1 MKSPIAIPVAVQHFA
16 ECYPQTHSPPPGLT
30 NIPPLPFAGEGWG
43 EGERPHPTSC
53 IIAQRHPHLLQ
64 PAPRHW
70 TILCLE
76 RFKVPAQDQV
86 RVPHESLRR
95 TLSAIFE
102 KMGEPPHN
110 VAAAV
115 ETLVTADLWG
125 VESHGVSNMVK
136 IYVERYGDGRIKA
149 DPQWRVLRET
159 PATAMVDADEGL
171 AIIIG
176 RSAMNLAVEKAK
188 RRRSRLRIPH
198 QRRTL
203 RRARRPRYDRR
214 PSGHARTRHDH
225 RRFAHGPHLRRRG
238 NARHEPHSL
247 RSSRPKRGTLRLRC
261 RHDRRRPEQDQARPA
276 HGRETPARDGS
287 LTTTA
292 RRTMDE
298 IDPPDTDNPLM
309 LPFAG
314 TRELGSHK
322 SYGIAMM
329 VMIMSTLMAGQRPT
343 MLTGELGGEHVFAAF
358 NIEAFTDLDEFKD
371 NMDGTLKALREAE
384 PAPGHDRVFYA
395 GLSEYE
401 DTSKTAAPTASPS
414 TAKS

>member
-1 MKSPIAIPVAVQHFA
+1 MRVK
-16 ECYPQTHSPPPGLT
+16 PP
-30 NIPPLPFAGEGWG
+30 A
-43 EGERPHPTSC
+43 SC
-53 IIAQRHPHLLQ
+53 IIPNADPLS
-64 PAPRHW
+64 PTGPRHF
-70 TILCLE
+70 TNPCLNDS
-76 RFKVPAQDQV
+76 KYPPQDQV

-110 VAAAV
+110 VDAAV

-159 PATAMVDADEGL
+159 PATAIIDADEGL

-188 RRRSRLRIPH
+188 ERRRRLRLPH

-247 RSSRPKRGTLRLRC
+247 RRPRPKRGPLRLRR
-261 RHDRRRPEQDQARPA
+261 RHDGRRPEQDQARQA
-276 HGRETPARDGS
+276 HGRETPARM
-287 LTTTA
+287 A
-292 RRTMDE
+292 R
-298 IDPPDTDNPLM
+298 
-309 LPFAG
+309 
-314 TRELGSHK
+314 
-322 SYGIAMM
+322 
-329 VMIMSTLMAGQRPT
+329 
-343 MLTGELGGEHVFAAF
+343 
-358 NIEAFTDLDEFKD
+358 
-371 NMDGTLKALREAE
+371 
-384 PAPGHDRVFYA
+384 
-395 GLSEYE
+395 
-401 DTSKTAAPTASPS
+401 
-414 TAKS
+414 